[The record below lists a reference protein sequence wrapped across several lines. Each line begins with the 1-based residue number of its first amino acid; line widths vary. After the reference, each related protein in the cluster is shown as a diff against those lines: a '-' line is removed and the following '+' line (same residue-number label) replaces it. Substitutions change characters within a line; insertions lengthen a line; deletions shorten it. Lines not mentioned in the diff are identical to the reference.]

1 MHMKTI
7 ESGRE
12 FMKSG
17 FAEMDGRRSDQ
28 SGGVPQPPLAKPH
41 ARSDEV
47 YKLPRTDDQAVTR
60 ADIYACMKDRRSR
73 RQFSNQELTPVQL
86 SFLLW
91 ATQGVSRVTQGRHGT
106 FRTAPSA
113 GARHAFE
120 TYILANRVAGLA
132 PGVYRYLALT
142 HELVSVDVP
151 WDQMPQRLTA
161 ATLGQ
166 GFAARSA
173 AVFVWTCLPYRG
185 EWRYQHEAHKTMLL
199 DAGHVAQN
207 LYLAAEA
214 IEFGTCAI
222 AAYDQEATDALL
234 GLDGKDE
241 FVVYLAPVGKPV

>member
-1 MHMKTI
+1 MKTI

-17 FAEMDGRRSDQ
+17 FAVMDARRSDQ
-28 SGGVPQPPLAKPH
+28 SGGVPQPPLEKPH
-41 ARSDEV
+41 AKTDEV
-47 YKLPRTDDQAVTR
+47 FKLPLAGDQAVTK
-60 ADIYACMKDRRSR
+60 ADVHACIKDRRSR
-73 RQFSNQELTPVQL
+73 RRFSNREMTPVEL

-91 ATQGVSRVTQGRHGT
+91 ATQGVSRITQGMHGT
-106 FRTAPSA
+106 FRTVPSA
-113 GARHAFE
+113 GARHPFE
-120 TYILANRVAGLA
+120 TYILANRIAGLA

-166 GFAARSA
+166 RFAARSA
-173 AVFVWTCLPYRG
+173 AVFVWSCLPYRG

-207 LYLAAEA
+207 LYLATEA
-214 IEFGTCAI
+214 IGFGTCGI
-222 AAYDQEATDALL
+222 AAYDQEAIDARL
-234 GLDGKDE
+234 GLDGEDE
-241 FVVYLAPVGKPV
+241 FVIYLAPVGGLA